1 MFKHIQSFLNDL
13 VTTRDGVSF
22 DPIRVGGIVT
32 GVVFLSL
39 ATFHVVVLRQPFDAL
54 NFGSGAAAL
63 FAGMGAGIGLKRNDE
78 PDASN

>member
-32 GVVFLSL
+32 GVVFLGL